1 MPQIP
6 FLSTAEINAFARR
19 NLQTSIIDQRYG
31 SRALLGILKNK
42 KRLRI
47 IDGGSIYAQP
57 ILANPNQTAITYSG
71 SDILPTESQE
81 EFTSYELPWKQAQ
94 ASVTIVGIDK
104 LRTSGKEANLN
115 YVKDKIE
122 SAYMALYDKVGQ
134 QVFADG
140 TGNGQKDWD
149 GLGAGVNN
157 AAGFQVYAGIDRIAN
172 PWWQAQ
178 IFDPGTLTA
187 LSTASMMTL
196 WMACKTDE
204 ERIQLITA
212 TKTGYSSFWQ
222 LLTPQEIFVS
232 SEVASLGFDNIAFQ
246 GSPMVDDSG
255 QPANTMNFHNIDNEE
270 LFVHKDRDFVFNGFD
285 TPINQDVEAGHCFVA
300 GNFNVRKPSSCGQYR
315 NISNG

>member
-1 MPQIP
+1 VPQLP
-6 FLSTAEINAFARR
+6 FVSTAEINAFVRR

-31 SRALLGILKNK
+31 SRAFLGILKSK
-42 KRLRI
+42 KRLKL

-71 SDILPTESQE
+71 ADILPTESQE
-81 EFTSYELPWKQAQ
+81 EFTSFELPWKQAQ

-104 LRTSGKEANLN
+104 MRATGKESQLN
-115 YVKDKIE
+115 YVKTKTE

-134 QVFADG
+134 QVFANG
-140 TGNGQKDWD
+140 TGNGGKDWD

-172 PWWQAQ
+172 AWWQAQ
-178 IFDPGTLTA
+178 VFNPGTATA

-246 GSPMVDDSG
+246 GSPLVDDSG
-255 QPANTMNFHNIDNEE
+255 QPSGTMNFHNIDNEE
-270 LFVHKDRDFVFNGFD
+270 LFVHSQRDFMFNGFD
-285 TPINQDVEAGHCFVA
+285 TPIDQDVEAGHVFVY
-300 GNFNVRKPSSCGQYR
+300 GNFIVKKPSSCGVYQ
-315 NISNG
+315 NLSNG